1 MGVAGVQLE
10 VGSQATAFEHRSFA
24 EEIELCKRYFN
35 QVGGQTA
42 YQNIIQT
49 MWISGNTAVSPYYHR
64 PALRA
69 APTITKLQNY
79 SHLGPGTIGQTLSTD
94 QNGLNSVQFGFSGG
108 SGGTSGYSVVLRG
121 NNNSGVYI
129 TFDAEL

>member
-1 MGVAGVQLE
+1 
-10 VGSQATAFEHRSFA
+10 
-24 EEIELCKRYFN
+24 
-35 QVGGQTA
+35 
-42 YQNIIQT
+42 
-49 MWISGNTAVSPYYHR
+49 MWISDNTAVSPYYHR

-69 APTITKLQNY
+69 TPTIAKLQNY
-79 SHLGPGTIGQTLSTD
+79 SSLGPGTIGQTLSTD

-108 SGGTSGYSVVLRG
+108 SGGTSGISVVLRG